1 MKGYISICIPVKPYI
16 KAYMIKELG
25 EVMILSSSRHIIYN
39 KIYDLLERPQNS
51 DKFDAT
57 CNYSEKIILLIS
69 ISNFKKKGCNL
80 NHTNVRSFNKFVELL
95 VKHRFHNLMDD
106 LVINNPGFKKN
117 LDIVRKRMGID
128 IDAWDDDS
136 MKKDYYRSRIKRNMP
151 LLKFCK

>member
-1 MKGYISICIPVKPYI
+1 
-16 KAYMIKELG
+16 
-25 EVMILSSSRHIIYN
+25 
-39 KIYDLLERPQNS
+39 
-51 DKFDAT
+51 
-57 CNYSEKIILLIS
+57 
-69 ISNFKKKGCNL
+69 
-80 NHTNVRSFNKFVELL
+80 
-95 VKHRFHNLMDD
+95 MDD